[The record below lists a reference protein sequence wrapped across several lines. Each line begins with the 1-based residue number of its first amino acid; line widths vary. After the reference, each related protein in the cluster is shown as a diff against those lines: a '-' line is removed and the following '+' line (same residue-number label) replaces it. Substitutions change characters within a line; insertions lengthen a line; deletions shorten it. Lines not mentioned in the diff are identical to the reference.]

1 MAGPSLKRLR
11 SAGGRPYARKCAAR
25 PCRANP
31 NWFKRRA
38 VIAKSKKNGNGDD
51 ELEKPKRGAR
61 GLWNGAI
68 SFSLIHIPVSL
79 HTAARAHQLDL
90 NLLDKRDFAPVG
102 YQRYNKSTGKVVEW
116 NDVVK
121 GYEYEKGEYVVLTD
135 EDFRRANVEASRTI
149 DIQTFVDRDA
159 IAPYYFDTPYFLVP
173 DKNGERVY
181 SLLRE
186 ALEQS
191 KKLAVATF
199 VLRSRQHVAALMP
212 VDKIIV
218 LNTLRYQEEIQP
230 HPDVAAAVAKKA
242 ECSRRPRA
250 HDGAQARRGDER
262 EVEAGS
268 LLGHLSRRSH
278 EAHRAEGEGRPD
290 PHADRA
296 GGRRAES
303 APTGG
308 GKVVDLMSLLE
319 KSLAQKGGGSAR
331 RLPREPR
338 KRKHSAARR
347 RTANSRRRA
356 PRLIHGRRGTS
367 QQGQHA
373 PQAIRRQARLQEN
386 R

>member
-1 MAGPSLKRLR
+1 M
-11 SAGGRPYARKCAAR
+11 
-25 PCRANP
+25 
-31 NWFKRRA
+31 
-38 VIAKSKKNGNGDD
+38 AKSKKNGNGGDD
-51 ELEKPKRGAR
+51 VEKPKRGSR

-79 HTAARAHQLDL
+79 HTAARAHEIDL

-212 VDKIIV
+212 VDKVIV
-218 LNTLRYQEEIQP
+218 LNTLRYSQEIQP
-230 HPDVAAAVAKKA
+230 HPDVVAAVSRKA
-242 ECSRRPRA
+242 A
-250 HDGAQARRGDER
+250 GASGRELDMALKLVDEMSEKWKPETFTDTYR
-262 EVEAGS
+262 DDLMKRIQQKVKAGQTHT
-268 LLGHLSRRSH
+268 LT
-278 EAHRAEGEGRPD
+278 EPE
-290 PHADRA
+290 
-296 GGRRAES
+296 AES
-303 APTGG
+303 GERPSGG
-308 GKVVDLMSLLE
+308 AKVVDLMSLLE
-319 KSLAQKGGGSAR
+319 KSLAQKGAGPSEGAAR
-331 RLPREPR
+331 AT

-347 RTANSRRRA
+347 RTSVPRAARRA
-356 PRLIHGRRGTS
+356 
-367 QQGQHA
+367 
-373 PQAIRRQARLQEN
+373 
-386 R
+386 

>member
-1 MAGPSLKRLR
+1 VA
-11 SAGGRPYARKCAAR
+11 
-25 PCRANP
+25 
-31 NWFKRRA
+31 
-38 VIAKSKKNGNGDD
+38 IAKSRKNGADG
-51 ELEKPKRGAR
+51 ELEPPKRGAR

-79 HTAARAHQLDL
+79 HTASRAQQLDL

-181 SLLRE
+181 ALLRE

-218 LNTLRYQEEIQP
+218 LNTLRYSEEIQP
-230 HPDVAAAVAKKA
+230 HPEVAAAVAKK
-242 ECSRRPRA
+242 S
-250 HDGAQARRGDER
+250 GATTGR
-262 EVEAGS
+262 ELTMALKLVEEMTEDWKPEVFTDTYRDDLLKRIQQKVKAGQTHT
-268 LLGHLSRRSH
+268 LTQPEE
-278 EAHRAEGEGRPD
+278 EAAGRP
-290 PHADRA
+290 A
-296 GGRRAES
+296 
-303 APTGG
+303 TG

-319 KSLAQKGGGSAR
+319 KSLAQKGGGSVDTAAR
-331 RLPREPR
+331 AS

-347 RTANSRRRA
+347 RTVNPRAARRA
-356 PRLIHGRRGTS
+356 
-367 QQGQHA
+367 
-373 PQAIRRQARLQEN
+373 
-386 R
+386 

>member
-1 MAGPSLKRLR
+1 M
-11 SAGGRPYARKCAAR
+11 
-25 PCRANP
+25 
-31 NWFKRRA
+31 
-38 VIAKSKKNGNGDD
+38 
-51 ELEKPKRGAR
+51 
-61 GLWNGAI
+61 
-68 SFSLIHIPVSL
+68 SL
-79 HTAARAHQLDL
+79 HTAARAHQIDL

-149 DIQTFVDRDA
+149 DIQTFVDREA

-218 LNTLRYQEEIQP
+218 LNTLRYEAEIQP

-242 ECSRRPRA
+242 NGTSGRELTMALKLVDEMSEKWKPEGFTDTYRA
-250 HDGAQARRGDER
+250 DLMKRIQQKVKAGQTHTLTEPEEEAAER
-262 EVEAGS
+262 
-268 LLGHLSRRSH
+268 
-278 EAHRAEGEGRPD
+278 
-290 PHADRA
+290 
-296 GGRRAES
+296 
-303 APTGG
+303 PTGG

-319 KSLAQKGGGSAR
+319 KSLAQKGSPASDGASRAS
-331 RLPREPR
+331 

-347 RTANSRRRA
+347 RTTNSRAARRA
-356 PRLIHGRRGTS
+356 
-367 QQGQHA
+367 
-373 PQAIRRQARLQEN
+373 
-386 R
+386 

>member
-1 MAGPSLKRLR
+1 MKSR
-11 SAGGRPYARKCAAR
+11 S
-25 PCRANP
+25 
-31 NWFKRRA
+31 
-38 VIAKSKKNGNGDD
+38 KSASRDDSEKKG
-51 ELEKPKRGAR
+51 RGAR

-79 HTAARAHQLDL
+79 HTAARAHELDL

-102 YQRYNKSTGKVVEW
+102 YQRYNKATGKVVEW

-121 GYEYEKGEYVVLTD
+121 GYEHEKGEYVVLTD

-181 SLLRE
+181 ALLRE

-218 LNTLRYQEEIQP
+218 LNTLRYEAEIQP

-242 ECSRRPRA
+242 N
-250 HDGAQARRGDER
+250 
-262 EVEAGS
+262 VT
-268 LLGHLSRRSH
+268 
-278 EAHRAEGEGRPD
+278 
-290 PHADRA
+290 
-296 GGRRAES
+296 GGRELQMALKLVEEMSEPWKPEAFTDTYRDDLMKRIEQKVKAGQTHALTEPEEE
-303 APTGG
+303 ATERPTGG
-308 GKVVDLMSLLE
+308 TKVVDLMSLLE
-319 KSLAQKGGGSAR
+319 KSLAQKGGSDTAAR
-331 RLPREPR
+331 AS

-347 RTANSRRRA
+347 RTAQSRTARRA
-356 PRLIHGRRGTS
+356 
-367 QQGQHA
+367 
-373 PQAIRRQARLQEN
+373 
-386 R
+386 